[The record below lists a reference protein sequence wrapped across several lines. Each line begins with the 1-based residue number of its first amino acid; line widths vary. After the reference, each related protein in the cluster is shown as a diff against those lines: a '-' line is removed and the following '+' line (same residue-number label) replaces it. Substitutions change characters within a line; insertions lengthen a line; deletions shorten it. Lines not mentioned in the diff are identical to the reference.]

1 MNKRRAAVLLGLLSA
16 AGLDFLPAAA
26 QDKKFD
32 TGMIP
37 GDHILLP
44 QDGAVKAN
52 IFLISDAGG
61 WGDAEQQQ
69 AEALAAKGAAVV
81 GIDFP
86 SYIKSLSQDK
96 GDCVYMISDVE
107 ALAHQIQRSA
117 GTSAYALP
125 IVAGIGEG
133 GALALAMIS
142 QSPAA
147 TVGEAVA
154 VDPQAGIPLQKV
166 LCTPADKQTAD
177 GRTVYGF
184 TDGPLPATVTIA
196 LTKDAPQAGQD
207 HAAALE
213 KAHNDVDLTHEEGAA
228 PAVLQQMLTDRV
240 DAAGNTDEPLG
251 LPISILEAQPKYDT
265 MAVIYSGDGGWRDL
279 DKEVASVLQTQG
291 IPVVGID
298 SLRYFW
304 SERKPQETAD
314 DLSRIMDAYRREWNV
329 KHVMLIGYSFGADVL
344 PATYNLLSDKDKAR
358 VPQITLMAL
367 SRQVDYVISVEGWL
381 GVDGEGKGGDPVKDI
396 GRIDPKLVQC
406 IYGTDEDE
414 DPCPTLK
421 DKGVESV
428 AIEGGHH
435 FDENYEALAAKITT
449 ALKTRLAI
457 P

>member
-1 MNKRRAAVLLGLLSA
+1 MTDARLASLRAALPGLRLLTDPADLAHYGRDWTQRWTPAPLAIALPDSVEEVQAVVRWANAEGVALVPSGGRTGLS
-16 AGLDFLPAAA
+16 G
-26 QDKKFD
+26 
-32 TGMIP
+32 
-37 GDHILLP
+37 
-44 QDGAVKAN
+44 GAV
-52 IFLISDAGG
+52 
-61 WGDAEQQQ
+61 
-69 AEALAAKGAAVV
+69 AASGELVV
-81 GIDFP
+81 
-86 SYIKSLSQDK
+86 SLERMNRVLGFDPV
-96 GDCVYMISDVE
+96 DRT
-107 ALAHQIQRSA
+107 L
-117 GTSAYALP
+117 
-125 IVAGIGEG
+125 
-133 GALALAMIS
+133 
-142 QSPAA
+142 
-147 TVGEAVA
+147 TV
-154 VDPQAGIPLQKV
+154 QAGIPLQKV
-166 LCTPADKQTAD
+166 LCTPADKQTAN

-196 LTKDAPQAGQD
+196 LTKDAPKDGRE

-213 KAHNDVDLTHEEGAA
+213 KAHNDVDLTDEEGAA
-228 PAVLQQMLTDRV
+228 ASVLAQMLADRV
-240 DAAGNTDEPLG
+240 DAAGNTDQPLG
-251 LPISILEAQPKYDT
+251 LPISILEAKPKYDT

-279 DKEVASVLQTQG
+279 DKEVASVLQGQG
-291 IPVVGID
+291 IPVVGVD

-329 KHVMLIGYSFGADVL
+329 KHVLLIGYSFGADVL

-396 GRIDPKLVQC
+396 GKIDPKLVQC
-406 IYGTDEDE
+406 IYGTDEDD

-435 FDENYEALAAKITT
+435 FDEDYEALAAKITT